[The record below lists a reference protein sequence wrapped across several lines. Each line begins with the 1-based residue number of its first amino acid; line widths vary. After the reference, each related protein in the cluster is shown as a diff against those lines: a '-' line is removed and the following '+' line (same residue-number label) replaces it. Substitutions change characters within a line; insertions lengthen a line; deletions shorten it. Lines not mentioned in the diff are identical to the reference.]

1 MHNPP
6 DVHLPRILCWI
17 FASLNLRLSILL
29 RHQAHFEART
39 LNAAAGH
46 VMLAAVRTRQR
57 AQERDTVNRE
67 RAWQGVAEVSA
78 AHLQLVC
85 CRRGA
90 TKLLVLRYC
99 LSCNSLGTMD
109 VIGDKERA
117 CDEAYIAQVRSRV
130 IGYEAGY
137 TWRRVVVNR
146 GETRCRRTCTK
157 DSSRERLDSHFTT
170 RRPSALSKTRTSLR
184 VRDCMRVP
192 TVCAQRV
199 RDGTFL

>member
-1 MHNPP
+1 MQNNDADKTSALMLQATNETYRERQSNLDHLPAHKRRRRVNGLHNPP

-78 AHLQLVC
+78 AHLGLVC

-109 VIGDKERA
+109 VIGHKERA

-146 GETRCRRTCTK
+146 AC
-157 DSSRERLDSHFTT
+157 SS
-170 RRPSALSKTRTSLR
+170 
-184 VRDCMRVP
+184 V
-192 TVCAQRV
+192 
-199 RDGTFL
+199 